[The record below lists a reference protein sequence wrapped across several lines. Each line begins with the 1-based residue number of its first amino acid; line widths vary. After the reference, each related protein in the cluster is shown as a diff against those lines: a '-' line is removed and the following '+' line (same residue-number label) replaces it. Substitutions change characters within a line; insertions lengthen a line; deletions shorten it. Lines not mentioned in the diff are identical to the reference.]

1 MRRDRGAWL
10 LGATLAC
17 AVASEAAAL
26 DARVRWLPSVDPR
39 VVGYEVHVRSAGAPY
54 GAAIDAGLPAPDVDG
69 SMGWVVSGLT
79 AGVAYR
85 FTVTGY
91 DAGAVRSGC
100 PGELTLGTSDPCLV
114 DQCCP
119 GSACYLGQ
127 MPDGVPCGDAC
138 AICAAS
144 ACSSP
149 SAEVALGTTSF
160 RLALRASGNRLRAK
174 GTFPATGTID
184 PTATGLTLT
193 VVDDPLLGVVVPRS
207 AFLSNPA
214 ASAFRLRKG
223 SSLGKLR
230 ISTANGVARVN
241 ALVRDSNLTLATTG
255 WALRVGDLCA
265 SATDL
270 DCTVGASGL
279 SCR

>member
-1 MRRDRGAWL
+1 M
-10 LGATLAC
+10 
-17 AVASEAAAL
+17 ASDAAAF

-39 VVGYEVHVRSAGAPY
+39 VVGYAVHVRSAGDPY
-54 GAAIDAGLPAPDVDG
+54 GAGIDAGIPVPAGDG
-69 SMGWVVSGLT
+69 SMAYVVSGLS

-91 DAGAVRSGC
+91 DAGAVSSGC

-119 GSACYLGQ
+119 GSQCYLGQ

-144 ACSSP
+144 ACSAASQ
-149 SAEVALGTTSF
+149 EVALATSSF

-174 GTFPATGTID
+174 GTFPATGPVD
-184 PTATGLTLT
+184 PTATGVTLT
-193 VVDDPLLGVVVPRS
+193 VADDPLLGVVVPRS
-207 AFLSNPA
+207 AFLANPGMT
-214 ASAFRLRKG
+214 SFRLRKG
-223 SSLGKLR
+223 ATLGKLR
-230 ISTANGVARVN
+230 ISTGNGVARVN
-241 ALVRDSNLTLATTG
+241 ALVRDSNMTLATTG
-255 WALRVGDLCA
+255 WALRAGGLCA
-265 SATDL
+265 RATDL